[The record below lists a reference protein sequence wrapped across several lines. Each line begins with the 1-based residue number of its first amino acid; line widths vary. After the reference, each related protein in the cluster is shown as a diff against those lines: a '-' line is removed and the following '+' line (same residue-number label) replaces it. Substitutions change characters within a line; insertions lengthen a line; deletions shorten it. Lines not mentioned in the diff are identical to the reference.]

1 MLPDDLIHLCE
12 KNYRKMR
19 NFIENESKESDTKER
34 EAKEKA
40 AAAKEKVF
48 L

>member
-1 MLPDDLIHLCE
+1 MPRYDLKHVCE
-12 KNYRKMR
+12 KYSRKMR
-19 NFIENESKESDTKER
+19 NFIEEQSKESDTKER